1 MSLSR
6 PAGDGK
12 ITALYCRLSR
22 DDELQGDS
30 NSIVHQKE
38 ILRKYAGDHGFL
50 RTQFFVDDGISGTT
64 FNRPGFQ
71 AMLAEVEAGNVAT
84 VIVKDMS
91 RFGRDY
97 LKVGYYTEVYF
108 DDMGVR
114 FIAINDGVDN
124 TIAVDNDFT
133 PFRNIINEWMAKDTS
148 KKCRAVLRAKGQ
160 AGRYRSPSR
169 PSYGYKQSDVDK
181 EEIVIDEET
190 APIVREIFKLCAG
203 GVGMTN
209 ICNILN
215 DRGVMTPTAYY
226 KLTHPECPQDG
237 AATIWSEVTVSD
249 ILKNV
254 AYIGTLIT
262 NKWSTKSYK
271 DGRKVKRPQEE
282 WCVFENRH
290 EAIIDKETF
299 ELVQR
304 IREGRRK
311 KTNMGSTGVLSG
323 ILRCSDCGNKLH
335 MKRQAASPREYYVC
349 AKYRGESRQNV
360 CTTHS
365 VRRDIIEQLVL
376 SDIRRVVGFVMSH
389 EKSFVEAVQRAS
401 RSGAEREIK
410 KAKTDLAKAESR
422 IKTLDSIIKRIYE
435 DNISGKLSDQ
445 RFATMLTDYENEQTE
460 LRSRAEALQIAIA
473 EADNEK
479 SNTDRF
485 IKLVKA
491 HTEIRELTF
500 ELVREFIERIEVGQA
515 YKNESGQRVQEIRI
529 IYNFIGEIPEDAKEE

>member
-1 MSLSR
+1 MQKIR
-6 PAGDGK
+6 QTDDGK

-38 ILRKYAGDHGFL
+38 ILSKYAREHSFL
-50 RTQFFVDDGISGTT
+50 RPQFFVDDGISGTT

-71 AMLAEVEAGNVAT
+71 SMLAQVEAGQVST

-114 FIAINDGVDN
+114 FIAINDNVDN
-124 TIAVDNDFT
+124 SVATDNDFT

-160 AGRYRSPSR
+160 AGKYRAPSR
-169 PSYGYKQSDVDK
+169 PSYGYKQSETNK
-181 EEIVIDEET
+181 EEIIIDEET

-203 GVGMTN
+203 GMGTTH
-209 ICNILN
+209 ICNVLN

-237 AATIWSEVTVSD
+237 AALLWSEVTISD

-262 NKWSTKSYK
+262 NQWSTKSYK
-271 DGRKVKRPQEE
+271 DGRKIKRPEEE
-282 WCVFENRH
+282 WCIFENRH
-290 EAIIDKETF
+290 EPIIDKETF
-299 ELVQR
+299 DLVQK
-304 IREGRRK
+304 IRSGRRK

-323 ILRCSDCGNKLH
+323 ILYCGDCDSKLH
-335 MKRQAASPREYYVC
+335 MKRRIDSPREYYIC
-349 AKYRGESRQNV
+349 SKYRGESRLNS

-365 VRRDIIEQLVL
+365 VRRDILEQLVL
-376 SDIRRVVGFVMSH
+376 RDMKRVFDCVTGNEKAFAERIR
-389 EKSFVEAVQRAS
+389 RAS
-401 RSGAEREIK
+401 RTEAERDLK
-410 KAKTDLAKAESR
+410 KNKADSAKAENR
-422 IKTLDSIIKRIYE
+422 ISALDVIIRRIYE
-435 DNISGKLSDQ
+435 DNISGKLSDA
-445 RFATMLTDYENEQTE
+445 RFGSMLADYEAEQAE
-460 LRSRAEALQIAIA
+460 LRIQVETLRTAIT
-473 EADNEK
+473 EADNDK
-479 SNTDRF
+479 QNTDRF
-485 IKLVKA
+485 IQMVKA
-491 HTEIRELTF
+491 HTEIEELTF
-500 ELVREFIERIEVGQA
+500 ELVREFIEKIVVGQA
-515 YKNESGQRVQEIRI
+515 EKVDGQKKQDIRI
-529 IYNFIGEIPEDAKEE
+529 IYNFIGVFPEECPEL